1 MIDSPLAVILS
12 VRSALKGLAVLDI
25 GCGEGGLAKLLA
37 AEGALV
43 TGIDPGPAA
52 VLQARTAV
60 PEAAF
65 VEAVAEALPFGDAS
79 FDMTLMINALHHVPV
94 PAMRAALREAV
105 RVLKAGGVLIVIEPL
120 ASGSF
125 FEAMRLID
133 DETAVRRAAQE
144 AVAAAIAD
152 GELALI
158 KSVSYVR
165 CETFGTAEQY
175 VERIAAV
182 DPQRRVA
189 IDRNRGA
196 VIAAIHKAARRG
208 PEGRMI
214 FDQPVKADILRPA

>member
-52 VLQARTAV
+52 VVKARSAV

-79 FDMTLMINALHHVPV
+79 FDMAILTNALHHVPLQ
-94 PAMRAALREAV
+94 AMRAALREAA

-125 FEAMRLID
+125 LEAMRPID
-133 DETAVRRAAQE
+133 DETAVRLAAQQ
-144 AVAAAIAD
+144 AIAAAIAD
-152 GELALI
+152 GEFALVRSI
-158 KSVSYVR
+158 SYVR
-165 CETFGTAEQY
+165 RETFGTAEQY
-175 VERIAAV
+175 LERIAAV
-182 DPQRRVA
+182 DPRRRVA
-189 IDRNRGA
+189 IGRNRDA
-196 VIAAIHKAARRG
+196 VTAAIHKAALRG
-208 PEGRMI
+208 PDGRLI
-214 FDQPVKADILRPA
+214 LDQPVKADILRAA